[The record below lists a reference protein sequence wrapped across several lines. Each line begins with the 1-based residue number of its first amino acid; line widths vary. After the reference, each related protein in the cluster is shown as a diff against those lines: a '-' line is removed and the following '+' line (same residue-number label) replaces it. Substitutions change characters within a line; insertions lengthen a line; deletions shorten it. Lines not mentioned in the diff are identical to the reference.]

1 MKKNTKISTDSTLL
15 VLVAVVKHL
24 NEQIETNRVL
34 VKHRLTPGLEELYT
48 KRILSAMA
56 KIEYLEV
63 LISELRADLELTTS
77 LNEEETDNIDNA
89 ILSLESIFDNLTPQA
104 QII

>member
-1 MKKNTKISTDSTLL
+1 MKTNKTISPDSTLL